1 MKHHTASVAKLT
13 MPVKA
18 WLNRFALLILFL
30 LAFTIMLLGKAEI
43 LAVEKIRSGVTD
55 FVVPIMDGLSR
66 PIATVSAVIDQTGNL
81 FSVYKE
87 NERLREQNARLLE
100 WQSSALALA
109 AENSALRK
117 VLNFVP
123 ERDAAFSTARVIGD
137 SGRVFVQSVLINAGT
152 ASGIARGNAV
162 VIGGGLV
169 GRVSEAGRRSARV
182 LLITDLN
189 SRIPV
194 VSEKGRIR
202 AILLGDISSTP
213 KLGFFSPNAGINL
226 GDRFVTSGHGG
237 VFPAG
242 LPVGKISSVE
252 GGVFRVAPFANLDLL
267 EYVRIITDFAGK
279 VPDRFVPAAVGQSRM
294 K

>member
-1 MKHHTASVAKLT
+1 MKHHTASVTKLT
-13 MPVKA
+13 IPVKA
-18 WLNRFALLILFL
+18 WLNRFALLLLFL
-30 LAFTIMLLGKAEI
+30 LAFTIMLLGKAES

-55 FVVPIMDGLSR
+55 FIVPIMDGLSR

-81 FSVYKE
+81 FSVYEE

-123 ERDAAFSTARVIGD
+123 ERDASFAAARVIGD
-137 SGRVFVQSVLINAGT
+137 SGRVFVQSVLINAGSG
-152 ASGIARGNAV
+152 SGIARGNAV
-162 VIGGGLV
+162 VTGGGLV
-169 GRVSEAGRRSARV
+169 GRISEAGRRSARV

-202 AILLGDISSTP
+202 AILSGDNSSTP
-213 KLGFFSPNAGINL
+213 KLGFLSPNAGINL

-242 LPVGKISSVE
+242 LPIGKISSVE
-252 GGVFRVAPFANLDLL
+252 DGVLRVAPFANFDSL

-279 VPDRFVPAAVGQSRM
+279 VPDTFVPTTVRQSRM